1 MVAGPEISHMIQEF
15 EGFSQ
20 RPGSEHHTESHS
32 TQVSFKQDVG
42 NLIDTIHDLGNS
54 FLEDSGDLITLD
66 TKDVMEQD
74 SIASV
79 ERAYML
85 GQEQY
90 TLFVQERFEEQ
101 HKTISNPPKKNT
113 LPLLYK
119 KKNLTKV
126 DHQVAALKED
136 RSLLERLYI
145 ASQNCDGDLQNF
157 FKHEN
162 RPWPPIHSQYGELR
176 SGIKSDLLQCP
187 EELFTSPRE
196 SPRVDVSVLDGACI
210 VQMLGT
216 GTSTTFQEYVDTV
229 FMPHIRRKL
238 TAVHRVD
245 IVWDVYKS
253 SSLKSGTRTKR
264 GS

>member
-1 MVAGPEISHMIQEF
+1 
-15 EGFSQ
+15 
-20 RPGSEHHTESHS
+20 
-32 TQVSFKQDVG
+32 
-42 NLIDTIHDLGNS
+42 
-54 FLEDSGDLITLD
+54 
-66 TKDVMEQD
+66 
-74 SIASV
+74 
-79 ERAYML
+79 ML

-136 RSLLERLYI
+136 RSLFGCLYI

-162 RPWPPIHSQYGELR
+162 QPWPPIHSQYGELR

-253 SSLKSGTRTKR
+253 NSLKSGTRTKR
-264 GS
+264 GSWLRRKVILSTIIPGNWQSFLVQGIYWYTHHKLQQLWNLYHFVPNTILYHILKVSGNLESGTWFFRAVYNTTWKHFKK